1 MAEGTPAPHG
11 GGAGSKLLGKKMPGG
26 LTAGTWALILGG
38 GYIVLRYYRG
48 RSNSG
53 ALSAA
58 ASQAA
63 AQQAAQDQLYGTGL
77 TGTVGTTSTST
88 TTGTS
93 AGASYPDNISWQSG
107 AVNWLVARGYDA
119 ALANQAI
126 GDYLSGNPLTTQEH
140 AMVNL
145 VVNAIGSPPVAP
157 PPSTTVPTPVT
168 QPTPTPTP
176 TPGPLPVTVPVP
188 SPTQPA
194 PVGVLPR
201 APGGSSQVPVT
212 VVKWTPTNTPWNST
226 VSGIAAH
233 YGYGGNWQAVWDSS
247 ANASLRAKRGRPELI
262 QPGDV
267 VYVTPK

>member
-1 MAEGTPAPHG
+1 MADATPAPHG
-11 GGAGSKLLGKKMPGG
+11 GAGSKVLGKKMPGG
-26 LTAGTWALILGG
+26 LTAGTWLVIIGG
-38 GYIVLRYYRG
+38 GYIILRYYK
-48 RSNSG
+48 SHSG
-53 ALSAA
+53 SSALSAA

-77 TGTVGTTSTST
+77 SGTVGTTSTAT

-93 AGASYPDNISWQSG
+93 AGASYPDNITWQSA

-126 GDYLSGNPLTTQEH
+126 GDYLSGNTLTAQEH

-145 VVNAIGSPPVAP
+145 VVVAIGSPPIAP

-168 QPTPTPTP
+168 TPGGPGTLPVVTPGGPVIAPTPVPT
-176 TPGPLPVTVPVP
+176 
-188 SPTQPA
+188 SPA
-194 PVGVLPR
+194 PSTS
-201 APGGSSQVPVT
+201 GSSQVPVT

-226 VSGIAAH
+226 ISGIAAH
-233 YGYGGNWQAVWDSS
+233 YGYGGDWQAVWDSS
-247 ANASLRAKRGRPELI
+247 ANAALRAKRGQPSLI
-262 QPGDV
+262 QPGDT